1 MVKLEDLLSIIWN
14 VTLLHISAYS
24 DDLRLY
30 HTYMIG
36 QKIELSV
43 YQWHD
48 VEKGELTAI
57 ERQIND
63 HGTVNKRGLAESGWG
78 INIKKIPQEMLE
90 SEVWHMSLMPRGSS
104 TGTELIVSVRMP
116 YMAVQMLK
124 DELQQD
130 PGILKQEFE
139 IDEDGLNTKGE

>member
-1 MVKLEDLLSIIWN
+1 MVKLEDLLSIVWN
-14 VTLLHISAYS
+14 ATLLHISAYS

-48 VEKGELTAI
+48 VEKGDLTAI

-63 HGTVNKRGLAESGWG
+63 YGTVNKRGLA
-78 INIKKIPQEMLE
+78 
-90 SEVWHMSLMPRGSS
+90 
-104 TGTELIVSVRMP
+104 
-116 YMAVQMLK
+116 
-124 DELQQD
+124 
-130 PGILKQEFE
+130 
-139 IDEDGLNTKGE
+139 